1 MTTENKETRFDVRQM
16 EGYEGGHFEAATEAS
31 ANESPTK
38 HDLNSRYGVMGQIVR
53 PLIQFVPGNQD
64 TTESRLKD
72 TREQMTFTRAK
83 KTIRRSGWFFTEPY
97 APCGKETLENVIDS
111 IFGV

>member
-1 MTTENKETRFDVRQM
+1 MITENKETRFDVRQ
-16 EGYEGGHFEAATEAS
+16 
-31 ANESPTK
+31 
-38 HDLNSRYGVMGQIVR
+38 IR
-53 PLIQFVPGNQD
+53 PMIQFVPGNQD

-97 APCGKETLENVIDS
+97 APCGSAEASPFSAKPSGHEGLDGYKLGS
-111 IFGV
+111 LFGV

>member
-1 MTTENKETRFDVRQM
+1 MITENKETVFDVRQVQ
-16 EGYEGGHFEAATEAS
+16 EYEGGYIETATEAS
-31 ANESPTK
+31 AKESPTK
-38 HDLNSRYGVMGQIVR
+38 HDLNSQYGVMGKVVR
-53 PLIQFVPGNQD
+53 PMIQFVPGNQD

-72 TREQMTFTRAK
+72 AREQMTFTRAK
-83 KTIRRSGWFFTEPY
+83 KTIRRSGWYFTEPC